1 MNNTVP
7 ELQERLFTFLAEDN
21 PKYSKLVLFGAG
33 DTYQLYKKSIRME
46 ELPFECILDN
56 DPAKCTQSG
65 GIDQELVYN
74 ARKYAEEGLLDGE
87 TLVLIV
93 SNGRTRLE
101 IQTQLDQ
108 IGVRNMP
115 IDAFVLRRRRKE
127 VMRVFDS
134 LCDDLSKLTYANVL
148 LARAGEQDQIPAEIY
163 SPDAYYAVPA
173 FLKIAEDDVFIDLG
187 AYVGDTVETY
197 VWKSLGTF
205 GKIYAFE
212 PEIRNA
218 AALAARVERL
228 NREWALDG
236 GKIQIVHAG
245 IGRRNG
251 VMHVDGAS
259 AGAPS
264 LGAKLNAGNSDGE
277 TVSVYSIDE
286 FFRGKQEHISAI
298 KADIESFEYDMLL
311 GAEQI
316 VKGNRPRL
324 AICIYH
330 GVSDLYTIPLLIK
343 KYCPDYRLA
352 VRHHSMTLAD
362 TVLYAYP
369 S

>member
-1 MNNTVP
+1 MENKVR
-7 ELQERLFTFLAEDN
+7 ELRERLVTFLTKDN
-21 PKYSKLVLFGAG
+21 PKYGKLVLFGG
-33 DTYQLYKKSIRME
+33 GNTYQLYKKSIEME
-46 ELPFECILDN
+46 KLSFECLLDN
-56 DPAKCTQSG
+56 DPAKCTPGSVG
-65 GIDQELVYN
+65 EKPVYSVQ
-74 ARKYAEEGLLDGE
+74 KYAEEGLFDGE

-93 SNGRTRLE
+93 SNGRARSE
-101 IQTQLDQ
+101 MQAQLDQ
-108 IGVRNMP
+108 IGVRSMP
-115 IDAFVLRRRRKE
+115 IDAFVLRRRREE

-134 LCDDLSKLTYANVL
+134 LYDDLSKLTYANVL
-148 LARAGEQDQIPAEIY
+148 LARAGEQEQIPTEIY
-163 SPDAYYAVPA
+163 SSDDYYAVPA
-173 FLKIAEDDVFIDLG
+173 FLRLAEDDVFVDLG

-212 PEIRNA
+212 PEPRNA

-228 NREWALDG
+228 NREWALGD

-251 VMHVDGAS
+251 VLHVGGVSSGAS
-259 AGAPS
+259 SVSARLDAQDSG
-264 LGAKLNAGNSDGE
+264 GE

-286 FFRGKQEHISAI
+286 FFRSKQEHIGTI

-311 GAEQI
+311 GAERT
-316 VKGNRPRL
+316 VKENRPRL

-352 VRHHSMTLAD
+352 VRHHSMTMED

-369 S
+369 A